1 MSIYIPTNMQEWENF
16 IKSNLKKYND
26 NNDGKEIKNSNDN
39 NVINTPV
46 KSVQQ
51 YLRIVEQIY
60 KNIQNNSTPG
70 VSKQFKNLLWY
81 RGLASLDYDLK
92 PSISRG
98 GLNSDYEVIYLSK
111 FKSMA
116 IPYVEKLPG
125 YLLNEGTPSYWGWLF
140 LMQHYGLPT
149 RLLDWSTNALVG
161 LLFATHDRNAEQRKF
176 DAVVWLLNPVK
187 WNSTFQLYDFLP
199 TGYIPNVAEN
209 VVYEQ
214 FEPESVST
222 DKKPLAAI
230 GPLNST
236 RIVAQQ
242 GTFTIYPHT
251 KDLISMDRLPGAS
264 ESMYKI
270 LIDNNST
277 DSIVKELTSYGITYA
292 SLFPEI
298 ASIAQQIKEE
308 GIFKA

>member
-16 IKSNLKKYND
+16 IKSNLKKYDD
-26 NNDGKEIKNSNDN
+26 NQDNKGNKVIKED
-39 NVINTPV
+39 NVITEPV

-51 YLRIVEQIY
+51 YLDVVEQVY
-60 KNIQNNSTPG
+60 KSIQSDSAAG

-81 RGLASLDYDLK
+81 RGLASLDYDLL

-98 GLNSDYEVIYLSK
+98 GLNTDYEVIYLSK
-111 FKSMA
+111 FKSLA
-116 IPYVEKLPG
+116 IPYVERLPG
-125 YLLNEGTPSYWGWLF
+125 YPFDEGTPSYWGWLF

-149 RLLDWSTNALVG
+149 RLLDWSTNALVA
-161 LLFATHDRNAEQRKF
+161 LLFATYERTAEQRKF

-199 TGYIPNVAEN
+199 PGYIPNVAEN
-209 VVYEQ
+209 IVYEQ
-214 FEPESVST
+214 FGPESVST
-222 DKKPLAAI
+222 DKKPLSAI

-236 RIVAQQ
+236 RIIAQQ

-251 KDLISMDRLPGAS
+251 KDLISMDKLPGAS

-277 DSIVKELTSYGITYA
+277 DSIAKELNSYGITYA

-298 ASIAQQIKEE
+298 SSIAQQIKEE
-308 GIFKA
+308 GVFKV